1 MASKNSNDL
10 NVTIKEGKSLIT
22 ALIEALN
29 ENTDA
34 LKRAAGDSDK
44 PEAKC
49 EEATQA
55 EQSDAPAPEQ
65 PATPAPSVQQTAP
78 NPLPQPTVVPP
89 QAQTPVAP
97 PQQTPQAVPTPQGYP
112 QQSQTGA
119 PVNYAPQPSTPAQTP
134 YMPGVPNT
142 MPQQATPNYPVSAA
156 GPAPGTDIT
165 GAVPTT
171 ATTPGVSAVSPPSAP
186 TGAGITLDMIANA
199 GAELVEKGR
208 MGEVLNLLHNYGVDS
223 VNALKPEFY
232 APVAQALRELGATS
246 I

>member
-29 ENTDA
+29 ENTEA
-34 LKRAAGDSDK
+34 LKRAAGGSDK

-49 EEATQA
+49 EEATQT
-55 EQSDAPAPEQ
+55 EQSDALAPEL
-65 PATPAPSVQQTAP
+65 PATPAPPVQQTAP

-112 QQSQTGA
+112 QQPQTGA
-119 PVNYAPQPSTPAQTP
+119 PVNYAPQQSTPAQTP

-142 MPQQATPNYPVSAA
+142 TPQQATPNYPVSAA
-156 GPAPGTDIT
+156 GPAPGTNMT

-171 ATTPGVSAVSPPSAP
+171 ATTPGVSAVNPPSAP
-186 TGAGITLDMIANA
+186 TAGITLDMISNA
-199 GAELVEKGR
+199 GAELVEKGY
-208 MGEVLNLLHNYGVDS
+208 MAQVLDILHRHGVDS
-223 VNALKPEFY
+223 ANALKPEHY
-232 APVAQALRELGATS
+232 AEVAQELRALGATN